1 LGAVT
6 AFAKETNHIEPKL
19 LGIQVLSQKAFL
31 SQQYDY
37 GFKET
42 VAVSTNTDPS
52 QFQKLANGSSV
63 PRVSRRKIRLHAGGI
78 NAALGQICSRVI
90 HRTRKSSNFM
100 IN

>member
-1 LGAVT
+1 LGAIT

-19 LGIQVLSQKAFL
+19 LGIQVLSQTQKACL
-31 SQQYDY
+31 SQQYDD

-52 QFQKLANGSSV
+52 QVQKLANGGSV

-78 NAALGQICSRVI
+78 NAALGQICSRII
-90 HRTRKSSNFM
+90 HRTRK
-100 IN
+100 IL